1 VKHPTLIGGAA
12 WAAALKLG
20 AGTAA
25 HAASAPQAVA
35 AGTVID
41 FDVDLPAQPADE
53 LDQFLEQLHDPSSA
67 NFRYL
72 ADTRAVQSRFG
83 ASAADISA
91 VGAALA
97 AKGRKDTLAQ
107 AGAILP
113 IHC

>member
-1 VKHPTLIGGAA
+1 MKHPTLLGGAA

-35 AGTVID
+35 AGTAID
-41 FDVDLPAQPADE
+41 FDVDLPLQHADE

-67 NFRYL
+67 NFRYRL
-72 ADTRAVQSRFG
+72 TPEQFQSRFG

-107 AGAILP
+107 ADAILP
-113 IHC
+113 IHY